1 MRRFRAFVAAVAV
14 VGIMVSS
21 AFAQQGTA
29 GIGGRVTDEQ
39 GAVLPGVTLV
49 MTNEATGTVREVTTS
64 AEGTY
69 LASQLVPGPYKVVAR
84 LEGFRT
90 AERTGLILQVG
101 TVMTITLEL
110 RVGGL
115 EESVTV
121 TGQSRWFERRSA
133 PRYDYLVAS
142 RQKITR
148 QMAKEAVARF
158 KALGALRDWEH
169 VAPELAKG
177 LTGDASAGADL
188 YWTPLDRRLLGLSTE
203 GL

>member
-1 MRRFRAFVAAVAV
+1 MAD
-14 VGIMVSS
+14 S
-21 AFAQQGTA
+21 TN
-29 GIGGRVTDEQ
+29 E
-39 GAVLPGVTLV
+39 GAVPRETTRRRTRNETL
-49 MTNEATGTVREVTTS
+49 TVKRNKW
-64 AEGTY
+64 
-69 LASQLVPGPYKVVAR
+69 LADNGQLYVV
-84 LEGFRT
+84 RT
-90 AERTGLILQVG
+90 VSG
-101 TVMTITLEL
+101 
-110 RVGGL
+110 
-115 EESVTV
+115 VTV